1 MDALHVGDM
10 DIAYAEVLSTGD
22 DLLLVKLMERSGPTV
37 DQLSNEI
44 TDEVL
49 HFISQCLVEHN
60 LFDLCLSWIQQLVDL
75 VMENGPN
82 ILGIPTE
89 IKNELLLNLNEDS
102 LAMDAPED
110 WEGATSAQL
119 LDQLAS
125 AWAIDLQ
132 HFVK

>member
-10 DIAYAEVLSTGD
+10 DIAYAKVLSTGD
-22 DLLLVKLMERSGPTV
+22 DLLLMKLMERSGPTV

-49 HFISQCLVEHN
+49 HFIAQCLVEQN
-60 LFDLCLSWIQQLVDL
+60 LFDLCLSWIQQLADL

-82 ILGIPTE
+82 ILGIPAK
-89 IKNELLLNLNEDS
+89 IMNELLLNLNEYF
-102 LAMDAPED
+102 LTMVAPED
-110 WEGATSAQL
+110 WEGATPDQL

-125 AWAIDLQ
+125 AWGIDLH
-132 HFVK
+132 HFEK